1 MSIFEIFD
9 KSNCYIYL
17 KASHG
22 QSLVSVMLSLKQR
35 DTPIRLQIKRSKPF
49 YLSTMTPLV
58 INHVTNLV
66 DLAKKA
72 NP

>member
-35 DTPIRLQIKRSKPF
+35 DTPIRLQIKRLNTAS
-49 YLSTMTPLV
+49 
-58 INHVTNLV
+58 
-66 DLAKKA
+66 
-72 NP
+72 